1 MTERAKHRI
10 GPKTYVLVFGTL
22 MILTAITIG
31 AAFIN
36 LGPWNT
42 VVMLAIAVTKATLVL
57 LFFMHL
63 AESDRL
69 TKVTVVSGVFWL
81 GILIAL
87 TLSDYITRGWLRI
100 TGT

>member
-1 MTERAKHRI
+1 
-10 GPKTYVLVFGTL
+10 
-22 MILTAITIG
+22 
-31 AAFIN
+31 
-36 LGPWNT
+36 
-42 VVMLAIAVTKATLVL
+42 
-57 LFFMHL
+57 MHL

-69 TKVTVVSGVFWL
+69 TKVTVVSGFFWL